1 MDISMMNGEGGP
13 FMSGTWYNPNT
24 GDSFTVR
31 DTFFEDNNLIVMT
44 TDGRRLNYDI
54 ISRYVKSD
62 KPIPKQQPVVKQEQP
77 KPVVPKEIQDMIAE
91 DPGINFGNPKDVV
104 PAYPQSVAVTAVH
117 EDING
122 VMYEIEDEDTLLV
135 RRIMKRA
142 SVPEVNCNVVWK
154 NYPSKQLEMLEM
166 MGVEPEKIAD
176 YVMKDFDLET
186 IRAQIKKSIIEYIE
200 KPEVAKTIEALYVET
215 PVIPAIPSGPLS
227 PFMPCSGEPKIITV
241 TNTEQRKDP
250 LEVINTAFNTRTNE
264 LKDSEQNANFTT
276 KEYPAKLSKRVN
288 KQQTKKTTTKK

>member
-77 KPVVPKEIQDMIAE
+77 KPTVPKELQEMLDD
-91 DPGINFGNPKDVV
+91 DPYIYTTQKQTVQ
-104 PAYPQSVAVTAVH
+104 PQVEQVQQITTTT
-117 EDING
+117 E
-122 VMYEIEDEDTLLV
+122 EDEDALLV
-135 RRIMKRA
+135 RRIMKRVIA
-142 SVPEVNCNVVWK
+142 PEVHCNVIWK

-166 MGVEPEKIAD
+166 MGVLPSKIAE
-176 YVMKDFDLET
+176 YIMKDFDLAS
-186 IRAQIKKSIIEYIE
+186 IREQIEKSIVDYIKMPE
-200 KPEVAKTIEALYVET
+200 KQ
-215 PVIPAIPSGPLS
+215 S
-227 PFMPCSGEPKIITV
+227 PCTDEPKIV
-241 TNTEQRKDP
+241 TTSNTDLCKDP

-276 KEYPAKLSKRVN
+276 KEYPAKPSKRINN
-288 KQQTKKTTTKK
+288 KQQTKKTNSKK

>member
-1 MDISMMNGEGGP
+1 MDVSMMNGEGGP

-77 KPVVPKEIQDMIAE
+77 KPVVPKEIQEMLDDDPYIYTTQKQIAQ
-91 DPGINFGNPKDVV
+91 
-104 PAYPQSVAVTAVH
+104 PQVEQVQQVATTVQ
-117 EDING
+117 
-122 VMYEIEDEDTLLV
+122 EDEDALLV

-142 SVPEVNCNVVWK
+142 SAPEVNCNVIWK

-166 MGVEPEKIAD
+166 MGVEPEKIAE
-176 YVMKDFDLET
+176 YIMKDFDLAS
-186 IRAQIKKSIIEYIE
+186 IREQIEKSIVDYIKTPE
-200 KPEVAKTIEALYVET
+200 KQSHCTDEAK
-215 PVIPAIPSGPLS
+215 
-227 PFMPCSGEPKIITV
+227 IT
-241 TNTEQRKDP
+241 TTTSTDTCKDQ
-250 LEVINTAFNTRTNE
+250 LEVINTTFNTRTNE
-264 LKDSEQNANFTT
+264 LKESEQNANFTD

>member
-77 KPVVPKEIQDMIAE
+77 KQAVPKELQEMLDD
-91 DPGINFGNPKDVV
+91 DPYIYTTQKQT
-104 PAYPQSVAVTAVH
+104 AQPQVEQVQQVTTTVQ
-117 EDING
+117 
-122 VMYEIEDEDTLLV
+122 EDEDALLV

-142 SVPEVNCNVVWK
+142 SVPEVNCNVIWK

-186 IRAQIKKSIIEYIE
+186 IRVQIKKSIIEYIE
-200 KPEVAKTIEALYVET
+200 KPEVAKTIEAPYVET

-241 TNTEQRKDP
+241 TNTEQSKDP

-276 KEYPAKLSKRVN
+276 KEYPAKLSKRINN
-288 KQQTKKTTTKK
+288 KQQTKKTNSKK

>member
-77 KPVVPKEIQDMIAE
+77 KPVVPKELQEMLDD
-91 DPGINFGNPKDVV
+91 DPYIYTVPKPTEQVQAQLV
-104 PAYPQSVAVTAVH
+104 QQVAATTQ
-117 EDING
+117 
-122 VMYEIEDEDTLLV
+122 EDEDTLLV

-142 SVPEVNCNVVWK
+142 SAPEVNCNVVWK

-186 IRAQIKKSIIEYIE
+186 IREQIKKSIIEYIE
-200 KPEVAKTIEALYVET
+200 KPEVAKTIEAPYVET
-215 PVIPAIPSGPLS
+215 

-241 TNTEQRKDP
+241 TNTEQCKDP

-276 KEYPAKLSKRVN
+276 KEYPAKLSKRVK

>member
-77 KPVVPKEIQDMIAE
+77 KPVVPKELQEMLDD
-91 DPGINFGNPKDVV
+91 DPYIYTTQKQTVQ
-104 PAYPQSVAVTAVH
+104 PQVEQVQQITTTT
-117 EDING
+117 E
-122 VMYEIEDEDTLLV
+122 EDEDALLV
-135 RRIMKRA
+135 RRIMKRVIA
-142 SVPEVNCNVVWK
+142 PEVHCNVIWK

-166 MGVEPEKIAD
+166 MGVLPSKIAE
-176 YVMKDFDLET
+176 YIMKDFDLAS
-186 IRAQIKKSIIEYIE
+186 IREQIEKSIVDYIKMPE
-200 KPEVAKTIEALYVET
+200 KQSHCTDEAK
-215 PVIPAIPSGPLS
+215 
-227 PFMPCSGEPKIITV
+227 IT
-241 TNTEQRKDP
+241 TTTSTDTCKDP
-250 LEVINTAFNTRTNE
+250 LEVINTTFNTKTNE
-264 LKDSEQNANFTT
+264 LKESEQNANFTD
-276 KEYPAKLSKRVN
+276 KEYPEKLSKRVN
-288 KQQTKKTTTKK
+288 KQQTKKTNSKK